1 MNKEKMMIRG
11 LVAEQ
16 GVEGLFQ
23 QALSEVKTM
32 VENYAGDKE
41 KMAVLTLAMTY
52 FLLEA
57 GEES

>member
-16 GVEGLFQ
+16 GVEEQFQ
-23 QALSEVKTM
+23 QALSEVKSM
-32 VENYAGDKE
+32 AENYAGEKE

-52 FLLEA
+52 FLIET
-57 GEES
+57 GEE

>member
-16 GVEGLFQ
+16 GVEGQFQ
-23 QALSEVKTM
+23 QALSEVKSL
-32 VENYAGDKE
+32 VANYAGDKE

-52 FLLEA
+52 FLIET
-57 GEES
+57 GEE

>member
-16 GVEGLFQ
+16 GVEDQFQ
-23 QALSEVKTM
+23 QALSEVKSL

-52 FLLEA
+52 FLIET
-57 GEES
+57 GEE